1 MQRHAQ
7 APVLPLASDDMQR
20 LALFRGVMLNDLT
33 PLLAQCT
40 LRDLASGE
48 VLISYGQMNRDF
60 YAVITGRL
68 QVYVERA
75 DPLAVIE
82 AGGSVGELSAIDR
95 QPASACVLAETD
107 CRLLVISE
115 KVLWLLVAASHPV
128 AVNLLAILTQRLR
141 EVNTRLT
148 EAQKQQRKAAYQASV
163 DALTGL
169 HNRRWLNERLPRLCQ
184 EAQAN
189 LQPLTA
195 IILDIDHFKR
205 YNDTQGHL
213 AGDRAI
219 AALGQL
225 LLTHLRPMDMAVRY
239 GGEEFVVILP
249 ETSLRNAECI
259 AQRLCEQARLLN
271 IATPE
276 GQPLPGITCS
286 LGVSAW
292 MGVGETTDQWLHRA
306 DLALYQAKQTG
317 RNRVM
322 VAAA

>member
-1 MQRHAQ
+1 MSHATQ
-7 APVLPLASDDMQR
+7 TPELPLAVDAIQR
-20 LALFRGVMLNDLT
+20 LALFRGVALADLT

-40 LRDLASGE
+40 VQELAAGE
-48 VLISYGQMNRDF
+48 VLITYGQLNRDF

-169 HNRRWLNERLPRLCQ
+169 HNRRWLNEHLPRLCQ

-189 LQPLTA
+189 VQPLA
-195 IILDIDHFKR
+195 AVILDIDHFKR

-219 AALGQL
+219 AAMGQL

-239 GGEEFVVILP
+239 GGEEFVVVLP
-249 ETSLRNAECI
+249 ETHLRNAEGI
-259 AQRLCEQARLLN
+259 AQRLCERTRALAIQ
-271 IATPE
+271 TPE
-276 GQPLPGITCS
+276 GQALPGITCS
-286 LGVSAW
+286 LGVAVW
-292 MGVGETTDQWLHRA
+292 MGNMETTDHWLHRA

-322 VAAA
+322 VAAN